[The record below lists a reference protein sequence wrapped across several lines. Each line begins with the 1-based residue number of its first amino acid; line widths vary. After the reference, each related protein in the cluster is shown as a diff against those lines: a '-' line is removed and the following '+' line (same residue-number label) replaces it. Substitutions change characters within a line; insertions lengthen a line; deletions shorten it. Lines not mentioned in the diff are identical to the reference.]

1 MEQIADRTSFVDVE
15 YLGNPFYIACA
26 VLEGDEGL
34 ALIDPGPAVSLPGLD
49 RGLARVGYSIDDVTH
64 LLLTHIHL
72 DHAGGSGTLVQRN
85 PSIRVCVHERGAK
98 HMIDPER
105 LLASAERI
113 YGDQMD
119 ALWGEFLAVPEENVN
134 VLTGGEELQA
144 GGRVLDVAYTPG
156 HASHHVSYFDDGTG
170 IAYVGD
176 TAGIRIANEP
186 VTLPVTPPPDID
198 LEAWDESLQKI
209 EAWSP
214 ERLFVTH
221 FGADTNVSGTLDQL
235 RERLMQWSLYVR
247 RTMQSDITDEECA
260 TEFVTWVREDLE
272 RNLPA
277 DKVPVYQVS
286 SMPEMSWHGLARYWR
301 KKEEKKA

>member
-1 MEQIADRTSFVDVE
+1 MQQIAEGTCFVDVE
-15 YLGNPFYIACA
+15 YLGNEYYIACA
-26 VLEGDEGL
+26 VLEGADGI
-34 ALIDPGPAVSLPGLD
+34 ALIDPGPAVSLPGLE
-49 RGLARVGYSIDDVTH
+49 RGLAHGGYNLDDVTD

-72 DHAGGSGTLVQRN
+72 DHAGGTGTLVKRN
-85 PSIRVCVHERGAK
+85 PNIRVYVHERGAR
-98 HMIDPER
+98 HMINPDR
-105 LLASAERI
+105 LLASAKRI

-119 ALWGEFLAVPEENVN
+119 AMWGEFLPVPEENVE
-134 VLTGGEELQA
+134 VLTGGEELSS
-144 GGRVLDVAYTPG
+144 GGRALAVAYTPG
-156 HASHHVSYFDDGTG
+156 HASHHVSYFDATTG

-198 LEAWDESLQKI
+198 LEAWEESLQKI

-221 FGADTNVSGTLDQL
+221 FGADDNVAGTLDQL
-235 RERLMQWSLYVR
+235 RTRLMQWSLYVR
-247 RTMQSDITDEECA
+247 RGMQSGSPPEECTKA
-260 TEFVTWVREDLE
+260 FIKWVVEDLE
-272 RNLPA
+272 QNLSP

-301 KKEEKKA
+301 KKEEKA